1 MRKSAFALIVL
12 ASAAVL
18 PSALI
23 ATVTAGPAL
32 ADEAELAGQD
42 TQFLAKA
49 IISGRGEVELSQIAA
64 QKASQPQVKQFAER
78 MVKDHTAVNDKLMN
92 EAQRHKIET
101 TGTYGTPPL
110 EPNQKAQMTKEQLEG
125 LSGDKLDKAYMQRMI
140 QDHVQAVAL
149 FQDEAKNGK
158 DRQLRDLASDTLPT
172 LQDHLKQAREIGSKV
187 GVAS

>member
-1 MRKSAFALIVL
+1 MQKSAFALIVL
-12 ASAAVL
+12 TSATVL

-23 ATVTAGPAL
+23 ATAAAGPAL
-32 ADEAELAGQD
+32 ADEAQLAGQD

-78 MVKDHTAVNDKLMN
+78 MVKDHTAVNNKLMN
-92 EAQRHKIET
+92 EAQRHKIEA

-110 EPNQKAQMTKEQLEG
+110 EPNQKAQMTKEQLER

-140 QDHVQAVAL
+140 QDHEQAVAS
-149 FQDEAKNGK
+149 FQDEVKNGK
-158 DRQLRDLASDTLPT
+158 DKQLRDLASDTLPA

-187 GVAS
+187 GIAD